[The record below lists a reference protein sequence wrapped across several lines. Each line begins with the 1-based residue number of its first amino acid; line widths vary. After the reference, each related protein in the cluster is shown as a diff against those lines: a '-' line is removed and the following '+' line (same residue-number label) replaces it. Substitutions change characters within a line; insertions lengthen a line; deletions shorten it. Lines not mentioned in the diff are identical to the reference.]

1 MTNHAASSVCLYK
14 KNLVSYIGFDSIE
27 TIADCYAMFQ
37 FWLAHNHTMVVDIFK
52 PFVPIS
58 PRFLPSKL
66 FTLGSS
72 HELTYLIDAPG
83 C

>member
-1 MTNHAASSVCLYK
+1 
-14 KNLVSYIGFDSIE
+14 
-27 TIADCYAMFQ
+27 MFQ

-72 HELTYLIDAPG
+72 HELTYLIDAQDVDDHLLKWILSNSLGGFKPLPSR
-83 C
+83 